1 MLTISIDRR
10 KISTLFKATVTVQS
24 DEAVYACEARATKTG
39 QPYGKGIGYD
49 LLSDDISVSDG
60 IVTFGNPVSSFAFDI
75 ESPELE
81 ADGDYRIS
89 IYVMNADGVWNDC
102 CQLYTSSA
110 DAVRDSQGAYVLV
123 KRDGSGSD
131 SSYTSAYSGNDI
143 NKFVTEVLR

>member
-1 MLTISIDRR
+1 MQTISIDRR
-10 KISTLFKATVTVQS
+10 KISNVFKATVTVQS
-24 DEAVYACEARATKTG
+24 DESVHACEARATKTG

-49 LLSDDISVSDG
+49 LMSDDASATNG
-60 IVTFGNPVSSFAFDI
+60 IVAFSNPVSSFVFDI

-81 ADGDYRIS
+81 SDGDYRIS
-89 IYVMNADGVWNDC
+89 VYVMNADGVWNDC

-110 DAVRDSQGAYVLV
+110 ETVRDSQGAYVLV

-131 SSYTSAYSGNDI
+131 ASYTSAYPGNDI

>member
-1 MLTISIDRR
+1 MQTISIDRR
-10 KISTLFKATVTVQS
+10 KISSLFKATVNVQS
-24 DEAVYACEARATKTG
+24 DEEFCACEARATKTG

-49 LLSDDISVSDG
+49 LLSDDISASGG
-60 IVTFGNPVSSFAFDI
+60 IVTFGNPVSSFVFDI

-89 IYVMNADGVWNDC
+89 VYVMNADGVWNDC

-110 DAVRDSQGAYVLV
+110 ETVRDSQGAYVLV
-123 KRDGSGSD
+123 KRDGNGSD